1 MPDATTLQPAVDLE
15 WLARFLEDYTAA
27 WNSHEP
33 ERLFA
38 LMADDIVYDDTAWP
52 EPMHGHEGVR
62 PFLESTW
69 RALPDLRFEVV
80 EGPYVVPGKPKA
92 AFHWRGR
99 ATFTGPLE
107 PPGFAPTGESA
118 DFEGVDFHEYRDG
131 KLHRLSIYF
140 DLMDL
145 GRQIGV
151 MPARGS
157 RAERTMAAM
166 QRAQA
171 KLKR

>member
-1 MPDATTLQPAVDLE
+1 MPTATTLQPGVDLD

-33 ERLFA
+33 ERLLA

-52 EPMHGHEGVR
+52 ERMHGHAEVR
-62 PFLESTW
+62 AFLESIW

-80 EGPYVVPGKPKA
+80 EGPYLVPAKPKA
-92 AFHWRGR
+92 AYHWRGR

-107 PPGFAPTGESA
+107 PPGFGPTGERA
-118 DFEGVDFHEYRDG
+118 DFHGVDFHEYRDG
-131 KLHRLSIYF
+131 KLARLRIHF
-140 DLMDL
+140 DLMDVA
-145 GRQIGV
+145 RQIGV
-151 MPARGS
+151 LPPRGS

-171 KLKR
+171 KLRL